1 MPKLFKMNAQDVKTR
16 IECRGKIDHLD
27 YFEQL
32 LPSARPVPADRK
44 QILHLENVAGQLLL
58 ASWQPLA
65 N

>member
-1 MPKLFKMNAQDVKTR
+1 MNAQDVKTR
-16 IECRGKIDHLD
+16 IERRGKTKHLD

-32 LPSARPVPADRK
+32 VLSDKPMPEDRK
-44 QILHLENVAGQLLL
+44 QILNLENVAKQLLL